1 MNPELQN
8 VQSSSA
14 SAGAA
19 TERIAVTRNVEL
31 TPGEIDTLRRLE
43 RLPMS
48 WVQGRL
54 LLMGGLG
61 YTFDAANNAVLAF
74 ILPSAAAL
82 FGLGNT
88 QTGLLG
94 SSILIG
100 YLFGAFFAGTL
111 GDLIGRKKVMMYA
124 LALYCAGSLLGAF
137 SPSFEFLFCTR
148 VISGLGT
155 GAESAIVAPF
165 LAEFIQSRYRGRYLG
180 SLSGFFSFGF
190 VLAALL
196 GYAVVPASKA
206 GWRIVQILTA
216 LPIVLLLWWRR
227 ALPESPRW
235 LLQQGRSVEAD
246 QVVSAMEDEVRRRA
260 GRLPDI
266 SSVPM
271 PAAGMRRGGSFVD
284 NLRALWSPNLKR
296 STAML
301 WALWI
306 SITFSYYGFFTWI
319 PTLLVKHGLTITK
332 GFAYSIVIYLAQIP
346 GYYSAAFLSEKLDRK
361 WTIILYMLA
370 GALSALMMA
379 NARDEKAITLF
390 GFFLSFF
397 MNGTY
402 AGIYAYTPEIYPTAF
417 RATGMGVASA
427 FGRIGG
433 ILAPIIIGFAYT
445 GIGFAGVFTITT
457 AVLIA
462 GALTV
467 GVLGIGTTGRT
478 LEEIA
483 AGEIVRREA
492 RPDAELKA

>member
-1 MNPELQN
+1 MVRHQALT
-8 VQSSSA
+8 
-14 SAGAA
+14 A
-19 TERIAVTRNVEL
+19 TEM
-31 TPGEIDTLRRLE
+31 DTLRRLE
-43 RLPMS
+43 RLPIS

-74 ILPSAAAL
+74 ILPSVAAL
-82 FGLGNT
+82 FGLSNT

-124 LALYCAGSLLGAF
+124 PALYCIGGILGACSQTF
-137 SPSFEFLFCTR
+137 GFLFCTR
-148 VISGLGT
+148 VIVGFGT

-165 LAEFIQSRYRGRYLG
+165 LAEFIQSKYRGRYLG
-180 SLSGFFSFGF
+180 SLSGFFAFGF

-196 GYAVVPASKA
+196 GYAVVPATKT
-206 GWRIVQILTA
+206 GWRIVQVLTA
-216 LPIVLLLWWRR
+216 LPTVMLLWWRR
-227 ALPESPRW
+227 TMPESPRW
-235 LLQQGRSVEAD
+235 LIQQGRSMQAE
-246 QVVSAMEDEVRRRA
+246 QVVSVMESEVRHRV
-260 GRLPDI
+260 GGSLPDMA
-266 SSVPM
+266 SVPNQ
-271 PAAGMRRGGSFVD
+271 PVSMRRGGSFVE
-284 NLRALWSPNLKR
+284 NLRALWSPKLAR

-301 WALWI
+301 WVLWI

-332 GFAYSIVIYLAQIP
+332 GFAYSIVIYVAQIP

-370 GALSALMMA
+370 GGISAFLMA
-379 NARDEKAITLF
+379 NARGEKMITIF

-402 AGIYAYTPEIYPTAF
+402 AGIYAYTPEVYPTAF

-433 ILAPIIIGFAYT
+433 ILAPIIIGFTFAK
-445 GIGFAGVFTITT
+445 IGFAGVFMITT
-457 AVLIA
+457 AVLIL
-462 GALTV
+462 GAFTV
-467 GVLGIGTTGRT
+467 GAMGISTTGKT
-478 LEEIA
+478 LEQITEVA
-483 AGEIVRREA
+483 
-492 RPDAELKA
+492 